1 MTKHASILGRE
12 LSISVSRLPCWGVP
26 CVPKILVMGQSNGS
40 NSALN
45 NNYSLLLFVWEFHG
59 TF

>member
-1 MTKHASILGRE
+1 MLGR
-12 LSISVSRLPCWGVP
+12 GVP
-26 CVPKILVMGQSNGS
+26 RVPKILVMGQSNGS

-45 NNYSLLLFVWEFHG
+45 NNNNNNNSLLLFVWEFHG